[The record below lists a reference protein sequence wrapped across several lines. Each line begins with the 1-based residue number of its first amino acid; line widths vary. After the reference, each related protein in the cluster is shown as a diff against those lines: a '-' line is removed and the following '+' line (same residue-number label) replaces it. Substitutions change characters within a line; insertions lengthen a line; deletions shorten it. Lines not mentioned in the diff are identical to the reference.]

1 MNVKLILL
9 DDVEELGYAGD
20 EVSVAPGYA
29 RNFLVPRGLAV
40 KASSAALK
48 QVAARKGKIEL
59 HRKDELKKAQDLAAK
74 IAEVEVTIPMQA
86 GEDNQLFGSVTSHM
100 IAEELSKQ
108 NINIEYR
115 RIELE
120 NPIKELGSYNVNI
133 KVHKEVLASVK
144 VWVVRA

>member
-20 EVSVAPGYA
+20 EVLVAPGYA
-29 RNFLVPRGLAV
+29 RNFLIPKGLAV
-40 KASSAALK
+40 RASSAALK
-48 QVAARKGKIEL
+48 QVAARKEKIDL
-59 HRKDELKKAQDLAAK
+59 HRKDELKKAQDVAAK
-74 IAEVEVTIPMQA
+74 IAEIEVTIPMQA

-100 IAEELSKQ
+100 ISEEFSKH
-108 NINIEYR
+108 NINIESR

-120 NPIKELGSYNVNI
+120 NPIKELGSYDVNI
-133 KVHKEVLASVK
+133 KVHKEVSVSVK

>member
-29 RNFLVPRGLAV
+29 RNFLIPRGLAV

-48 QVAARKGKIEL
+48 QVAARKEKIEI
-59 HRKDELKKAQDLAAK
+59 HRNEELKKAQDLAAR

-100 IAEELSKQ
+100 ISEELAKQ
-108 NINIEYR
+108 NINVENR

-120 NPIKELGSYNVNI
+120 NPIKELGSYDVNI
-133 KVHKEVLASVK
+133 KVHKEVSASVK